1 MSDLWLLV
9 VRAIGARPLR
19 AMLTAASVAL
29 GIAVVLAVQI
39 AIAGLTVQ
47 AGEAQ
52 VQQAGASSLDVRVD
66 VGSGLEP
73 AQITTFSDLPGV
85 VQAVPLYEKQV
96 TAGPSGSSLV
106 GNAVTLVGLQDST
119 AALRS
124 VSVVSGRLPIPGST
138 SEVAIDQG
146 LSTSLTGGFGSPI
159 RLGQRLQLIT
169 GTGPDLFT
177 VVGFTSGT
185 SGGPSFTHNA
195 VFIDDAA
202 MLGQFGL
209 GLHTPLVALRFGP
222 GATVGAV
229 SSEVHA
235 AFGPAVTT
243 YDPRASASAPLQDL
257 EPLLVLATVLSL
269 IVGAGV
275 TANSAALAAF
285 ERRREIGLLRA
296 AGASSRQVFRLF
308 AAEVATV
315 AAAGVPLG
323 VAGGLVLGA
332 LFNSSLAPAD
342 LATPALMPQ
351 GGQVVA
357 AIAAGLGASL
367 VGGLLP
373 LFAAARLP
381 ILDSLRPHPIGE
393 HQRPSMLLRVA
404 SPALLVVAAICFLS
418 SASGVVALGIV
429 TLLLG
434 LVVALP
440 LLAPLVIRLLA
451 VAFSPF
457 VSGAR
462 PGAAH
467 LIRARN
473 RTAMTTAGLAIA
485 VATAVGAS
493 ALTAGALT
501 ASDSWV
507 SHLFAGDTLVTS
519 PVTQNDQV
527 AAAINSSAGVA
538 QATALRFLSENV
550 AGASEGV
557 TAIDP
562 AAYNSLGGLDVVS
575 GDRTATLD
583 ALENG
588 PSFLEPAGLAAAT
601 GWTIGSQLPVQTQNG
616 IVYFTVV
623 GMVSHSFP
631 SGDGGESL
639 IMADDLARTYF
650 GATADGFDDLVVTTH
665 GSAAAVSATAASY
678 GMRAVPVSTIAGD
691 ARDALQHS
699 VGLVLAVALISVI
712 IAMLAVVNTLLVNV
726 RQGTR
731 ELALLRAVGLGSRQ
745 AMRRVL
751 TEAGLL
757 AGAATLI
764 GVAAGCLIAVPMLQA
779 SSTATFEPGFVFPF
793 ETVVVLILVVVL
805 AAIVATMGPARRAV
819 RTSVLSALRHE

>member
-1 MSDLWLLV
+1 MLA
-9 VRAIGARPLR
+9 VRAIRARPLR
-19 AMLTAASVAL
+19 SVLTASAVAL

-39 AIAGLTVQ
+39 AIQGLTVQ

-52 VQQAGASSLDVRVD
+52 QQQAGASSLDVRVD
-66 VGSGLEP
+66 AGAGLAP
-73 AQITTFSDLPGV
+73 SQVNTLADLPGV

-96 TAGPSGSSLV
+96 TAGPSGGSLE
-106 GNAVTLVGLQDST
+106 GATVTLVGLQDSS

-124 VSVVSGRLPIPGST
+124 VSIVAGRLPLPGST

-159 RLGQRLQLIT
+159 EIGQKIQLVT
-169 GTGPDLFT
+169 STGPDLFE

-195 VFIDDAA
+195 VFVDDAA
-202 MLGQFGL
+202 MFGPFAL

-222 GATVGAV
+222 GATVAGV
-229 SSEVHA
+229 SRAVHA
-235 AFGPAVTT
+235 KFGSAVTT
-243 YDPRASASAPLQDL
+243 YDPRAGASAPLQDL

-275 TANSAALAAF
+275 TANSAALAAY

-308 AAEVATV
+308 AAEVAIV
-315 AAAGVPLG
+315 AAAGVPVG
-323 VAGGLVLGA
+323 VAGGLVLGEI
-332 LFNSSLAPAD
+332 FNSSLAPSD
-342 LATPALMPQ
+342 LAAPSLVLQ
-351 GGQVVA
+351 GGQIVA
-357 AIAAGLGASL
+357 AIAAGLGAAI

-381 ILDSLRPHPIGE
+381 ILDALRPSPIGE
-393 HQRPSMLLRVA
+393 HQRANALLRTA
-404 SPALLVVAAICFLS
+404 SPALLVIAALCFLS
-418 SASGVVALGIV
+418 TASGVVALGV
-429 TLLLG
+429 VALLLG
-434 LVVALP
+434 LVIALP
-440 LLAPLVIRLLA
+440 LLAPLVIRLIALA
-451 VAFSPF
+451 ISPL
-457 VSGAR
+457 VSGAS

-485 VATAVGAS
+485 VATAVGVS
-493 ALTAGALT
+493 ALSAGALT
-501 ASDSWV
+501 ASNSWV
-507 SHLFAGDTLVTS
+507 SQLFAGDTLITS

-527 AAAINSSAGVA
+527 AAAIDSSPGVA
-538 QATALRFLSENV
+538 QATALRFLSETV

-562 AAYNSLGGLDVVS
+562 SAYNALGGLDVVS
-575 GDRTATLD
+575 GDRATALN
-583 ALENG
+583 ALEDG

-601 GWTIGSQLPVQTQNG
+601 GWTVGSQLPVQTQKG
-616 IVYFTVV
+616 IVYFTIV
-623 GMVSHSFP
+623 GVVSHSFP
-631 SGDGGESL
+631 AGDGGESL
-639 IMADDLARTYF
+639 VMADDLARTYF
-650 GATADGFDDLVVTTH
+650 GATADGFDDLVVTAH
-665 GSAAAVSATAASY
+665 GSEATVSATAASY
-678 GMRAVPVSTIAGD
+678 GMQAVPVSTIEGD
-691 ARDALQHS
+691 ARSALQHS
-699 VGLVLAVALISVI
+699 IGLVLAVAIISVI

-751 TEAGLL
+751 TEAALL

-779 SSTATFEPGFVFPF
+779 STTSTFDPGFVFPYV
-793 ETVVVLILVVVL
+793 TVVVLILVVVL
-805 AAIVATMGPARRAV
+805 AAVVATIGPARRAV